1 MEVPEMQQQ
10 RHHAR
15 RPEPRT
21 SMRPTL
27 WEGDTDAPLAE
38 RIGQRII
45 YGSWITVITAATL
58 ATAYNLL
65 RRLVK

>member
-1 MEVPEMQQQ
+1 MEMPKMQQHS
-10 RHHAR
+10 HHTR
-15 RPEPRT
+15 RPESRT

-27 WEGDTDAPLAE
+27 WEGDTDASLAE

>member
-10 RHHAR
+10 RHDPR
-15 RPEPRT
+15 RPVPRT

-27 WEGDTDAPLAE
+27 WEGDTDASLAE

>member
-1 MEVPEMQQQ
+1 MPKMQQQ
-10 RHHAR
+10 RHNAR
-15 RPEPRT
+15 HPEPRT

-27 WEGDTDAPLAE
+27 WEGDADASLAE

>member
-1 MEVPEMQQQ
+1 MEVPQMQQHA
-10 RHHAR
+10 HH
-15 RPEPRT
+15 PRQT
-21 SMRPTL
+21 VGATRMRPTL
-27 WEGDTDAPLAE
+27 WEGSDDVGIAE

>member
-1 MEVPEMQQQ
+1 
-10 RHHAR
+10 
-15 RPEPRT
+15 
-21 SMRPTL
+21 MRPTL
-27 WEGDTDAPLAE
+27 WEGSDDVGIAE